1 MADTDKLV
9 IPAGVRFEIQDTGV
23 AIEYAGDILLQ
34 GDHEKPVAHV
44 VSTEGNVEIQGQMEI
59 GAITSHTGSVAISGE
74 VKVDRI
80 SAKESVQLS
89 GKVQANHIEANRIEV
104 MDGELTASQVA
115 GREAL
120 DLRGNIVANHLGAPT
135 VSINDGQVQA
145 KAIEASTSVALG
157 AAELFVDI
165 VMAPEVTVDPHTR
178 GRVAVIES
186 QNDLG
191 PNGLRGAFRLEEFA
205 EFTGQNSDDFLAER
219 GVNGLGSVPATPPAV
234 APTPAS
240 APVVEA
246 APAPAPAPAPVV
258 ESAPAPAPAP
268 VVEAAPA
275 PAPVVEAAPEPEPA
289 PAPVVEAAPAT
300 APSAADLTAHFG
312 GGEIV
317 QDKAAAPEP
326 TPEPVRV
333 AVQEEA
339 APTPTEPPPTEA
351 VEDSINVVS
360 VEFDE
365 PDVADDPP
373 EESAP
378 EPEENKAAASA
389 QDPGEIAYVS
399 PIHRELCESAQRIVD
414 AYGES
419 EIPPAVIELRE
430 MIIAAHFEQVRG
442 EITNIWNNLLK
453 HHQRTGTRL
462 QHQVT
467 TTFNTINTLVRK
479 LN

>member
-219 GVNGLGSVPATPPAV
+219 GVNGLGSVPTTPPAV

-240 APVVEA
+240 
-246 APAPAPAPAPVV
+246 
-258 ESAPAPAPAP
+258 AP

-339 APTPTEPPPTEA
+339 APAPTEPPPTEA